1 MTTPVSPKISQVRH
15 VPIARLLKPV
25 ERGSFPMD
33 GFDDEFGDIID
44 YIFKI
49 THWIWADKAVGQ
61 IYDYYAETCTVYTGF
76 DVTHSVQDV
85 VTGTLAMMQSFPDR
99 SMDFVNVA
107 WSGDP
112 KEGFYT
118 SHLGFSRMTN
128 LGPSSY
134 GPSTGRPSR
143 FFTVADC
150 VSRDNQI
157 FLEWLIRD
165 NGAVVRQLGLD
176 IHELAKKLAQN
187 DARQG
192 KKPWFADK
200 LASLPVTRG
209 SRQAAPLARP
219 TKSIED
225 RLRHILHDAWNRR
238 LLNVLSDFYD
248 PDAVGHIAGGH
259 EISGREALIYHYVQ
273 LLAAIPDAEFSF
285 DHYCDVVETD
295 GVLAAV
301 RWSIM
306 GHHHG
311 DGLFGPPSGKAVYI
325 LGMSHFRFE
334 GEKVVEEWTL
344 YDELSILRQIYA
356 EPAAA
361 NGEE

>member
-1 MTTPVSPKISQVRH
+1 MPTPVSPRISQVRH
-15 VPIARLLKPV
+15 VPIEKLLKPV

-33 GFDDEFGDIID
+33 GFDDDFGDIVD

-49 THWIWADKAVGQ
+49 THWIWADRAVGQ
-61 IYDYYAETCTVYTGF
+61 IYDYYAENCTVYTGF
-76 DVTHSVQDV
+76 DVTRSVEDV
-85 VTGTLAMMQSFPDR
+85 VTGTLSMLQSFPDR
-99 SMDFVNVA
+99 EMDFINVA

-112 KEGFYT
+112 KEGYYT

-134 GPSTGRPSR
+134 GPTTGRASR
-143 FFTVADC
+143 FFTIADC

-165 NGAVVRQLGLD
+165 NGAVAKQLGVD
-176 IHELAKKLAQN
+176 IHELARRLAQD

-192 KKPWFADK
+192 RKPWFADK
-200 LASLPVTRG
+200 LEGLPAVR
-209 SRQAAPLARP
+209 SPRQPAPLDRP
-219 TKSIED
+219 KKSLED
-225 RLRHILHDAWNRR
+225 RLRHTLHDAWNRR
-238 LLNVLSDFYD
+238 LLNVLHDFYD
-248 PDAVGHIAGGH
+248 PDVVGHLAGGREIAGKDG
-259 EISGREALIYHYVQ
+259 LIYHYVQ

-301 RWSIM
+301 RWSIT
-306 GHHHG
+306 GHHRG
-311 DGLFGPPSGKAVYI
+311 DGLFGAPSGKPVYV

-334 GEKVVEEWTL
+334 GENVVEEWTL

-356 EPAAA
+356 EPATAD
-361 NGEE
+361 GEE